1 MINDLLPM
9 TNVFAIA
16 LKQKQY
22 KTYILSDETANST
35 LEVVPERG
43 GIATSW
49 LVEGKEIF
57 YLDAERFAN
66 PDLTVR
72 GGVPILFPLLTPARI
87 RRPLLLVLGL
97 LATVLLGAPAAHASP
112 QPPVPGIHQLQAA
125 SSIQAQEVDYSI
137 GGVLRGV
144 DGVARPIAYAPE
156 LEKAQVPQIPDI
168 VAAARRLAKLGAA

>member
-22 KTYILSDETANST
+22 KTYILSDETANSA

-72 GGVPILFPLLTPARI
+72 GGIPILFPDPAAISLTILTPTRECSVSSNSTALRETC
-87 RRPLLLVLGL
+87 LG
-97 LATVLLGAPAAHASP
+97 
-112 QPPVPGIHQLQAA
+112 
-125 SSIQAQEVDYSI
+125 E
-137 GGVLRGV
+137 
-144 DGVARPIAYAPE
+144 
-156 LEKAQVPQIPDI
+156 
-168 VAAARRLAKLGAA
+168 